1 MDFLNKLP
9 ERSKEGSILQRWAF
23 YQAVY
28 SGEIPLNKQ
37 DYLKDPSYP
46 IYKATFKMGSR
57 HFSPIYN
64 WGPSKLLEPSAPRPK
79 ETPEPLEVDVEH
91 QRQEERRQQFLEAF
105 WVYCL
110 ASVELRTAGL
120 GLIGI
125 NIYMYICICSGP
137 SSGWSLHNPILRGG
151 FIYQL

>member
-1 MDFLNKLP
+1 
-9 ERSKEGSILQRWAF
+9 
-23 YQAVY
+23 
-28 SGEIPLNKQ
+28 
-37 DYLKDPSYP
+37 
-46 IYKATFKMGSR
+46 MGSR

-110 ASVELRTAGL
+110 ASVELRTAGV
-120 GLIGI
+120 GVDR
-125 NIYMYICICSGP
+125 NKYICIYVYVVAQVVAG
-137 SSGWSLHNPILRGG
+137 H
-151 FIYQL
+151 